1 MDAEEIRIGADF
13 GCGPYGWRKS
23 AGGSSWSNF
32 ACVGSG
38 LSEEIG
44 TSQELDAD
52 FAEWVISFEQNYDA
66 PDFDWSSFHFQ
77 GIALATLLKT
87 EVGDRFI
94 IYYCTPSEDPI
105 RGNNPPMLIES
116 P

>member
-1 MDAEEIRIGADF
+1 MNAEEIRIGADF
-13 GCGPYGWRKS
+13 GCGPYGWRRS
-23 AGGSSWSNF
+23 DANSLWSNF

-44 TSQELDAD
+44 TSRKLDAD
-52 FAEWVISFEQNYDA
+52 FAEWVISFERNYEDA
-66 PDFDWSSFHFQ
+66 DFDWSAFHFQ
-77 GIALATLLKT
+77 GIALSKRLKA

-105 RGNNPPMLIES
+105 RGHNSPMLIE
-116 P
+116 